1 MDLPPHCLGH
11 IGYAVVPWKRRLGY
25 ATSALA
31 QMLVIARERGMSYV
45 DIVTDV
51 DNVPSQAVVLA
62 NGACSCASSPC
73 PSHRAASLPCCSG
86 CHVTWVF
93 LRFAETRAPSR

>member
-62 NGACSCASSPC
+62 NGGVLVREFTVPESQGGF
-73 PSHRAASLPCCSG
+73 AALLFRVG
-86 CHVTWVF
+86 
-93 LRFAETRAPSR
+93 